1 MSRLYTR
8 NSRGRQPMLGSTI
21 KLSKSKEHPNDTYQP
36 KQKRGRPARKYTVTK
51 KSTGKRKKADSS
63 ASEGD
68 LSSAYGSET
77 ADDASD
83 EDSEDE
89 ADDEDDLPAVKAPS
103 RSRRLNGAGPKYQSI
118 SRDNMSLA
126 SSSDSMFGDFEDY
139 YEDDEDPNLSPEENR
154 KRFEDKVFAD
164 SDDDNDLYQAVDDIS
179 DSDDDGDGDQ
189 LQEQELLAMLSEEGQ
204 SDADFLLN
212 QIDGLSAYGFGDES
226 EGSIY
231 RFPSSQGSDSAT
243 ETAPERRVHFATDAD
258 PTIFLRMS
266 ESPTI
271 TRALLPSALP
281 DIGFS
286 HRGAD
291 RRVGGLVDD
300 LDDSDLTDDC
310 LPDEALQ
317 STPHAAGEEKEM
329 SPAVS
334 PPSKKSS
341 KKPARRRGPPR
352 GIFIDEGDKTSG
364 ILDSSGKI
372 ILMTNPHLLGEE
384 FARRY
389 GASQTSSP
397 DVGFAELIEES
408 DAGDRDSTD
417 LLAGPSADIML
428 ASFNSA
434 INDPFNQGQAVG
446 PMEAF
451 YPTNNFFFDDLSVD
465 HGDLAGDF
473 QTDGLGEDVISLT
486 DVIQF
491 DSGSEDSDAPT
502 SPIFV
507 PPNHELLSND
517 FAHLNNGNVTA
528 FRRNADPAFAAMSQ
542 LPSYLDMDYLSSP
555 LATPAP
561 SRRRRKNHVSPYTSS
576 HYKGVTPVQ
585 RMRDPNHGR
594 SSDPVTPAKKKRRL
608 MT

>member
-8 NSRGRQPMLGSTI
+8 NSRGRQPMLGSI
-21 KLSKSKEHPNDTYQP
+21 KISKSKEHPNDTYEP
-36 KQKRGRPARKYTVTK
+36 KPKRGKAVRKYTVTK
-51 KSTGKRKKADSS
+51 KSPGKRKRADSP
-63 ASEGD
+63 AEEGD
-68 LSSAYGSET
+68 DLSDYGSET
-77 ADDASD
+77 AGDASD

-103 RSRRLNGAGPKYQSI
+103 RSRRLNGAGLKHQSI
-118 SRDNMSLA
+118 VPDNVSLA

-139 YEDDEDPNLSPEENR
+139 YEDDEDPTLSPEENR
-154 KRFEDKVFAD
+154 KRFEEKVFAE
-164 SDDDNDLYQAVDDIS
+164 SDDDNDVYQAVDDIS
-179 DSDDDGDGDQ
+179 DSDDEVEGQ
-189 LQEQELLAMLSEEGQ
+189 QQELLAMLSEEGQ

-231 RFPSSQGSDSAT
+231 RFASSQGSDSAT
-243 ETAPERRVHFATDAD
+243 ETAPERRVHFVTDAD
-258 PTIFLRMS
+258 PTIYFPMS

-281 DIGFS
+281 DSGFS
-286 HRGAD
+286 RHGAD
-291 RRVGGLVDD
+291 RRVVGLVDD

-310 LPDEALQ
+310 LPEEALQ
-317 STPHAAGEEKEM
+317 STPHAAGDEKEM
-329 SPAVS
+329 SPLAS
-334 PPSKKSS
+334 PPSKKSG
-341 KKPARRRGPPR
+341 KKPAHRRGPPR

-364 ILDSSGKI
+364 ILDPSGKI

-408 DAGDRDSTD
+408 DAGDRDPTE

-428 ASFNSA
+428 ASLNSA

-446 PMEAF
+446 PLEAF
-451 YPTNNFFFDDLSVD
+451 YPTNNFFFDDLAVD

-473 QTDGLGEDVISLT
+473 PTDGLGEDVISLT

-491 DSGSEDSDAPT
+491 DSGSEDSDGPT
-502 SPIFV
+502 SPIFM
-507 PPNHELLSND
+507 PPSQDLLSHD
-517 FAHLNNGNVTA
+517 FSHLNNGNVTA
-528 FRRNADPAFAAMSQ
+528 FRRNADPSFAAMSQ
-542 LPSYLDMDYLSSP
+542 LPSFLDMDYMSSP

-561 SRRRRKNHVSPYTSS
+561 SRRRKKNHASPYTSS

-585 RMRDPNHGR
+585 RMRDPNNGR
-594 SSDPVTPAKKKRRL
+594 ASDPVTPAKKKRRL